1 MPTRSLPKR
10 PNLAQLKRQANELH
24 RLHEKGDTSAGA
36 RIVAHHPRYKR
47 LDAKA
52 ALATPFTL
60 ADAQLTIAR
69 EYGFTSW
76 GDLKHLAD
84 ARDRVAKF
92 KPHPKYDEAVAALV
106 AGDIDRLRALLTRF
120 PELVHARA
128 YLEPPYNYF
137 TGATLLHHVAWN
149 PSRHEPVPP
158 NIVDIARLL
167 LDRGSDAT
175 AVTLG
180 INTGNT
186 MGLVVTS
193 RMASEANVSGPLIEL
208 LRDRGSPLDL
218 GTSESI
224 LPDWGRQNLLYS
236 PLANHAPR
244 AAEKLIELGAKPD
257 VCVAAAL
264 GRMDLLEG
272 FFGPDG
278 RLRELPRR
286 GGELLSERDAIGL
299 AALFAYVN
307 KRRDALD
314 FLLEKDGNWNMTG
327 VNNGALL
334 HRAAFDGDLDLVKR
348 LVAKGADISNRDNPF
363 NSTPV
368 SWASH
373 NGKWELVDWM
383 RASCRIDIH
392 EAVCHNMYEQVEA
405 RLRDASASVNRQ
417 LDHWNVPQATPLY
430 WASWTMM
437 ETGAGIHHWDVSERE
452 RLVRLLLDHGADPN
466 IVAGDGLTALDIA
479 HMSEA
484 PGIAALI
491 EARGG
496 KRSSEL

>member
-24 RLHEKGDTSAGA
+24 RLHQKGDISAAA
-36 RIVAHHPRYKR
+36 RIVAHHPRFKR
-47 LDAKA
+47 LQAKA

-76 GDLKHLAD
+76 GDLKHLAE

-92 KPHPKYDEAVAALV
+92 KPHPKYDEAVAAIV
-106 AGDIDRLRALLTRF
+106 AGDIDRLRALLTQY
-120 PELVHARA
+120 PELVHARG

-167 LDRGSDAT
+167 LDRGADAR

-180 INTGNT
+180 FNTGNT

-218 GTSESI
+218 NTSDS
-224 LPDWGRQNLLYS
+224 GRQNVLYV

-257 VCVAAAL
+257 VCVAAAF
-264 GRMDLLEG
+264 GRLDLLEG

-278 RLRELPRR
+278 RLSELPRR

-307 KRRDALD
+307 KRRGALD

-327 VNNGALL
+327 VNNGAVAS
-334 HRAAFDGDLDLVKR
+334 RRVRRRPRSGEAARRQRRGHEQSR
-348 LVAKGADISNRDNPF
+348 Q
-363 NSTPV
+363 PV
-368 SWASH
+368 QFH
-373 NGKWELVDWM
+373 
-383 RASCRIDIH
+383 
-392 EAVCHNMYEQVEA
+392 A
-405 RLRDASASVNRQ
+405 RVVGLAQRPV
-417 LDHWNVPQATPLY
+417 
-430 WASWTMM
+430 
-437 ETGAGIHHWDVSERE
+437 GAG
-452 RLVRLLLDHGADPN
+452 RLDARALSHRHSRSRLSQH
-466 IVAGDGLTALDIA
+466 V
-479 HMSEA
+479 
-484 PGIAALI
+484 
-491 EARGG
+491 
-496 KRSSEL
+496 